1 MPAPAGGGNF
11 GHGAAGPKWGDGAP
25 ALKPGLAEFILR
37 EVRPRSASLS
47 HVGMKRDHNEDAFLA
62 NDEVGLYVVADGMG
76 GHAAGEV
83 ASWEAVEAVHGM
95 VRRTKEVVEAYRT
108 SPSEDTVAGLRRL
121 VESAIQ
127 AATYM
132 VFGIAEQD
140 PTHKGMG
147 TTITV
152 MLVVH
157 NIAVLGSVGDSRAY
171 LIRGERT
178 WQVTEDHT
186 LVQLQMK
193 AGLITAEQAKASPRG
208 NVITRAVG
216 PRDYVQVDT
225 FVVPVQTGDRYLLC
239 SDGLH
244 GYLEPPEI
252 APVLKQHPLKDSC
265 QKFIDVANQRG
276 GKDNITCVVVEIAP

>member
-1 MPAPAGGGNF
+1 MRCVS
-11 GHGAAGPKWGDGAP
+11 GA
-25 ALKPGLAEFILR
+25 LT
-37 EVRPRSASLS
+37 
-47 HVGMKRDHNEDAFLA
+47 HVGMKRDHNEDAYLA
-62 NDEVGLYVVADGMG
+62 VDELCLYVVADGMG

-95 VRRTKEVVEAYRT
+95 VRRGRDAIDGYLQA
-108 SPSEDTVAGLRRL
+108 PSEETVAALRRL
-121 VESAIQ
+121 VESSIQ

-152 MLVVH
+152 MLVAN

-171 LIRGERT
+171 LVRGDRT

-193 AGLITAEQAKASPRG
+193 AGLITAEQAKTSPRG

-216 PRDYVQVDT
+216 PREYVQVDT
-225 FVVPVQTGDRYLLC
+225 YVVPVQAGDKYLLC

-244 GYLEPPEI
+244 GYLELPEI
-252 APVLKQHPLKDSC
+252 GPHVVGRALEDSC
-265 QKFIDVANQRG
+265 QRLIDLANSRG
-276 GKDNITCVVVEIAP
+276 GKDNITCVVVEIC

>member
-1 MPAPAGGGNF
+1 MG
-11 GHGAAGPKWGDGAP
+11 
-25 ALKPGLAEFILR
+25 R
-37 EVRPRSASLS
+37 
-47 HVGMKRDHNEDAFLA
+47 KRDHNEDAYFA
-62 NDEVGLYVVADGMG
+62 ADELNLYVVADGMG

-95 VRRTKEVVEAYRT
+95 VRRNPGILDAYR
-108 SPSEDTVAGLRRL
+108 SARSDESVAALRRL
-121 VESAIQ
+121 VESSIQ

-152 MLVVH
+152 ILRVD
-157 NIAVLGSVGDSRAY
+157 NIAVVGSVGDSRAY
-171 LIRGERT
+171 LVRGERT

-193 AGLITAEQAKASPRG
+193 AGLITADQAKLSPRG

-216 PRDYVQVDT
+216 PREYVQVDT
-225 FVVPVQTGDRYLLC
+225 FVVPVQPGDRYLLC

-244 GYLEPPEI
+244 GYLETHEI
-252 APVLKQHPLKDSC
+252 APLIQNPDLGACCRHLVDL
-265 QKFIDVANQRG
+265 ANDRG
-276 GKDNITCVVVEIAP
+276 GKDNITVVLIEVRQ

>member
-1 MPAPAGGGNF
+1 
-11 GHGAAGPKWGDGAP
+11 
-25 ALKPGLAEFILR
+25 
-37 EVRPRSASLS
+37 
-47 HVGMKRDHNEDAFLA
+47 MKRDHNEDAYFRSDDLR
-62 NDEVGLYVVADGMG
+62 LYIVADGMG

-83 ASWEAVEAVHGM
+83 ASWEAVQAVHGM
-95 VRRTKEVVEAYRT
+95 IRNGIEHVNAYARA
-108 SPSEDTVAGLRRL
+108 PSEETVSALRRL

-140 PTHKGMG
+140 PQHKGMG
-147 TTITV
+147 TTITA
-152 MLVVH
+152 MLGVH
-157 NIAVLGSVGDSRAY
+157 NICVLGSVGDSRAY
-171 LIRGERT
+171 LVRGDRT

-193 AGLITAEQAKASPRG
+193 AGLITAEQARSSPRG

-225 FVVPVQTGDRYLLC
+225 FVVPAQASDRYLLC

-244 GYLEPPEI
+244 GYLETQEI
-252 APVLKQHPLKDSC
+252 AGVAAHTTLEAGC
-265 QKFIDVANQRG
+265 QGFIDLANQRG
-276 GKDNITCVVVEIAP
+276 GKDNITCVLIEIQQA

>member
-1 MPAPAGGGNF
+1 
-11 GHGAAGPKWGDGAP
+11 
-25 ALKPGLAEFILR
+25 
-37 EVRPRSASLS
+37 
-47 HVGMKRDHNEDAFLA
+47 MKRAHNEDAYLA
-62 NDEVGLYVVADGMG
+62 SDRIGLYVVADGMG

-95 VRRTKEVVEAYRT
+95 IRRGQATIEAYVGG
-108 SPSEDTVAGLRRL
+108 PSEETVAGLRRL

-152 MLVVH
+152 MNVVH
-157 NIAVLGSVGDSRAY
+157 NVAVLGSVGDSRAY
-171 LIRGERT
+171 LVRGERT

-193 AGLITAEQAKASPRG
+193 AGLITAEQARRSPRG

-225 FVVPVQTGDRYLLC
+225 YVVPVQPGDRYLLC

-244 GYLEPPEI
+244 GYLEMQEI
-252 APVLKQHPLKDSC
+252 APILGGGQLSQACERFVEM
-265 QKFIDVANQRG
+265 ANARG
-276 GKDNITCVVVEIAP
+276 GKDNITCVCVQIEAA

>member
-1 MPAPAGGGNF
+1 
-11 GHGAAGPKWGDGAP
+11 
-25 ALKPGLAEFILR
+25 
-37 EVRPRSASLS
+37 
-47 HVGMKRDHNEDAFLA
+47 MKREHNEDAFFHEDALQ
-62 NDEVGLYVVADGMG
+62 LYVVADGMG

-95 VRRTKEVVEAYRT
+95 VRRGQDLIQAYRAQPT
-108 SPSEDTVAGLRRL
+108 EQGMSQLRRL

-140 PTHKGMG
+140 PNNKGMG

-157 NIAVLGSVGDSRAY
+157 NVAVIGSVGDSRAY
-171 LIRGERT
+171 LVRGKRS

-193 AGLITAEQAKASPRG
+193 AGLITPEQARSSPRG

-225 FVVPVQTGDRYLLC
+225 YVVPLQARDRYLLC

-244 GYLEPPEI
+244 GYLETPEI
-252 APVLKQHPLKDSC
+252 GPL
-265 QKFIDVANQRG
+265 VAEKPLDGCCEELVDLANRRG
-276 GKDNITCVVVEIAP
+276 GKDNITCVLVDVTP

>member
-1 MPAPAGGGNF
+1 
-11 GHGAAGPKWGDGAP
+11 
-25 ALKPGLAEFILR
+25 
-37 EVRPRSASLS
+37 
-47 HVGMKRDHNEDAFLA
+47 MKRDHNEDAFFRSDDLM
-62 NDEVGLYVVADGMG
+62 LYIVADGMG

-83 ASWEAVEAVHGM
+83 ASWEAVQAVHGM
-95 VRRTKEVVEAYRT
+95 IRHGQETINAYAKT
-108 SPSEDTVAGLRRL
+108 PNEETVAALRRL

-140 PTHKGMG
+140 PQHKGMG
-147 TTITV
+147 TTITA
-152 MLVVH
+152 MLGVH
-157 NIAVLGSVGDSRAY
+157 NVCVLGSVGDSRAY
-171 LIRGERT
+171 LVRGDRT

-193 AGLITAEQAKASPRG
+193 AGLITAEQAKSSPRG

-244 GYLEPPEI
+244 GYLETKEI
-252 APVLKQHPLKDSC
+252 APVAKAGALETAC
-265 QKFIDVANQRG
+265 QSFIDLANDRG
-276 GKDNITCVVVEIAP
+276 GKDNITCVVVEIASV

>member
-1 MPAPAGGGNF
+1 
-11 GHGAAGPKWGDGAP
+11 
-25 ALKPGLAEFILR
+25 
-37 EVRPRSASLS
+37 
-47 HVGMKRDHNEDAFLA
+47 MKRDHNEDAYL
-62 NDEVGLYVVADGMG
+62 NDDELRLYVVADGMG

-95 VRRTKEVVEAYRT
+95 VQQGRERIEAHVRLPT
-108 SPSEDTVAGLRRL
+108 EETVASLRRL
-121 VESAIQ
+121 MESSIQ

-140 PTHKGMG
+140 PDHRGMG
-147 TTITV
+147 TTITA
-152 MLVVH
+152 MLVAH
-157 NIAVLGSVGDSRAY
+157 NLAIIGSVGDSRAY
-171 LIRGERT
+171 LVRGERT

-193 AGLITAEQAKASPRG
+193 AGLITPEQARSSPRG

-225 FVVPVQTGDRYLLC
+225 FVVPIQHGDRYVLC

-244 GYLEPPEI
+244 GYLDTEEI
-252 APVLKQHPLKDSC
+252 GRVASGSMAESC
-265 QKFIDVANQRG
+265 QAFVALANQRG
-276 GKDNITCVVVEIAP
+276 GKDNITAVIVDVVEIEIE

>member
-1 MPAPAGGGNF
+1 MRCVS
-11 GHGAAGPKWGDGAP
+11 AAVTD
-25 ALKPGLAEFILR
+25 
-37 EVRPRSASLS
+37 
-47 HVGMKRDHNEDAFLA
+47 VGRRRDHNEDAYFTA
-62 NDEVGLYVVADGMG
+62 DELRLYVVADGMG

-95 VRRTKEVVEAYRT
+95 VRRSPGILQAYEQA
-108 SPSEDTVAGLRRL
+108 PSEEAVGDLRRL

-152 MLVVH
+152 MLVVS
-157 NIAVLGSVGDSRAY
+157 NIAVFGSVGDSRAY
-171 LIRGERT
+171 LVRDGT
-178 WQVTEDHT
+178 TFQVTEDHT

-193 AGLITAEQAKASPRG
+193 AGLITPDQARASPRG

-216 PRDYVQVDT
+216 PREYVQVDT
-225 FVVPVQTGDRYLLC
+225 FVVPVQHGDRYLLC

-244 GYLEPPEI
+244 GYLELAEI
-252 APVLKQHPLKDSC
+252 APMVGDKHLPDIC
-265 QKFIDVANQRG
+265 QSFIELANQRG
-276 GKDNITCVVVEIAP
+276 GKDNITCVMVEAKDASSG

>member
-1 MPAPAGGGNF
+1 M
-11 GHGAAGPKWGDGAP
+11 HCVSAALTD
-25 ALKPGLAEFILR
+25 
-37 EVRPRSASLS
+37 
-47 HVGMKRDHNEDAFLA
+47 VGRRRDHNEDAFFAADGLR
-62 NDEVGLYVVADGMG
+62 LYVVADGMG

-95 VRRTKEVVEAYRT
+95 VRRSEAVLHAYAEE
-108 SPSEDTVAGLRRL
+108 PSEETVAGLRRL
-121 VESAIQ
+121 VESSIQ

-152 MLVVH
+152 MLVVD
-157 NIAVLGSVGDSRAY
+157 NIAIIGSVGDSRAY
-171 LIRGERT
+171 LVRGERT

-193 AGLITAEQAKASPRG
+193 AGLITPDQAKASPRG

-216 PRDYVQVDT
+216 PREYVQVDT
-225 FVVPVQTGDRYLLC
+225 FVVPVQAGDRYLLC

-244 GYLEPPEI
+244 GYLEPSEI
-252 APVLKQHPLKDSC
+252 APMVTGKGLDEIC
-265 QKFIDVANQRG
+265 QGFIDLANDRG
-276 GKDNITCVVVEIAP
+276 GKDNITCVMVEVTEAPAP

>member
-1 MPAPAGGGNF
+1 MRCVS
-11 GHGAAGPKWGDGAP
+11 AALTD
-25 ALKPGLAEFILR
+25 
-37 EVRPRSASLS
+37 
-47 HVGMKRDHNEDAFLA
+47 VGRRRDHNEDAYFA
-62 NDEVGLYVVADGMG
+62 TDELGLYVVADGMG

-95 VRRTKEVVEAYRT
+95 VRRSPGVLDAYSS
-108 SPSEDTVAGLRRL
+108 SPSEDSVAGLRRL
-121 VESAIQ
+121 IESAIQ

-140 PTHKGMG
+140 PTNKGMG

-152 MLVVH
+152 MLVVD
-157 NIAVLGSVGDSRAY
+157 NIAIIGSVGDSRAY
-171 LIRGERT
+171 LVRGERT

-193 AGLITAEQAKASPRG
+193 AGLITADQAKASPRG

-216 PRDYVQVDT
+216 PREYVQVDT
-225 FVVPVQTGDRYLLC
+225 FVVPIQAGDRYLLC

-244 GYLEPPEI
+244 GYLEPEEI
-252 APVLKQHPLKDSC
+252 GPHVLGKTLDACC
-265 QKFIDVANQRG
+265 QSLVDIANDRG
-276 GKDNITCVVVEIAP
+276 GKDNITTVVIEVAAG

>member
-1 MPAPAGGGNF
+1 VRCVS
-11 GHGAAGPKWGDGAP
+11 AA
-25 ALKPGLAEFILR
+25 
-37 EVRPRSASLS
+37 LS
-47 HVGMKRDHNEDAFLA
+47 HVGMKRDHNEDAYFRSDDLR
-62 NDEVGLYVVADGMG
+62 LYIVADGMG

-83 ASWEAVEAVHGM
+83 ASWEAVQAVHGM
-95 VRRTKEVVEAYRT
+95 IRNGIEHVAAYEHA
-108 SPSEDTVAGLRRL
+108 PSEETVASLRRL

-140 PTHKGMG
+140 PQHKGMG
-147 TTITV
+147 TTITA
-152 MLVVH
+152 MLGVR
-157 NIAVLGSVGDSRAY
+157 NICVLGSVGDSRAY
-171 LIRGERT
+171 LVRGDRT

-193 AGLITAEQAKASPRG
+193 AGLITPEQARASPRG

-225 FVVPVQTGDRYLLC
+225 FVVPVQPGDRYLLC

-244 GYLEPPEI
+244 GYLETREI
-252 APVLKQHPLKDSC
+252 ASLMNRAPSLEEGC
-265 QKFIDVANQRG
+265 QAFIGVANERG
-276 GKDNITCVVVEIAP
+276 GKDNITCVLVEIVAT

>member
-1 MPAPAGGGNF
+1 MFSA
-11 GHGAAGPKWGDGAP
+11 
-25 ALKPGLAEFILR
+25 
-37 EVRPRSASLS
+37 VRSVSASLS

-62 NDEVGLYVVADGMG
+62 TDELKLYVVADGMG
-76 GHAAGEV
+76 GHAAGEI

-95 VRRTKEVVEAYRT
+95 VKRGMAILEAYQRT
-108 SPSEDTVAGLRRL
+108 PSEETVAGLRRL
-121 VESAIQ
+121 IESAIQ

-152 MLVVH
+152 MLVVKD
-157 NIAVLGSVGDSRAY
+157 IAVLGSVGDSRAY
-171 LIRGERT
+171 LVRGERT

-193 AGLITAEQAKASPRG
+193 AGLITAEQAKNSPRG

-225 FVVPVQTGDRYLLC
+225 FVVPVQPGDRYVLC

-244 GYLEPPEI
+244 GYLDTSEI
-252 APVLKQHPLKDSC
+252 AAMVN
-265 QKFIDVANQRG
+265 QKALASIPQRFIDLANQRG
-276 GKDNITCVVVEIAP
+276 GKDNITCVIVEIAA

>member
-1 MPAPAGGGNF
+1 MRCVS
-11 GHGAAGPKWGDGAP
+11 AALTD
-25 ALKPGLAEFILR
+25 
-37 EVRPRSASLS
+37 
-47 HVGMKRDHNEDAFLA
+47 VGKRRDHNEDAYFATDDL
-62 NDEVGLYVVADGMG
+62 GLYVVADGMG

-95 VRRTKEVVEAYRT
+95 VRRSPDVLEAYRT
-108 SPSEDTVAGLRRL
+108 GPSDESVAGLRRL
-121 VESAIQ
+121 IESAIQ

-152 MLVVH
+152 MLVVD
-157 NIAVLGSVGDSRAY
+157 NIAVIGSVGDSRAY
-171 LIRGERT
+171 LVRGERT

-193 AGLITAEQAKASPRG
+193 AGLITADQAKSSPRG

-216 PRDYVQVDT
+216 PREYVQVDT
-225 FVVPVQTGDRYLLC
+225 FVVPVQPGDRYLLC

-244 GYLEPPEI
+244 GYLDPSEI
-252 APVLKQHPLKDSC
+252 AGLVLGRSLDVC
-265 QKFIDVANQRG
+265 CRTLIDLANDRG
-276 GKDNITCVVVEIAP
+276 GKDNITSVVVEVLDPAIG

>member
-1 MPAPAGGGNF
+1 MRCTSS
-11 GHGAAGPKWGDGAP
+11 
-25 ALKPGLAEFILR
+25 ALT
-37 EVRPRSASLS
+37 
-47 HVGMKRDHNEDAFLA
+47 HVGMKRDHNEDAYLA
-62 NDEVGLYVVADGMG
+62 TDELGLYVVADGMG

-95 VRRTKEVVEAYRT
+95 VRRGAETLQAYVDG
-108 SPSEDTVAGLRRL
+108 PSEETVASLRRL
-121 VESAIQ
+121 IESAIQ

-140 PTHKGMG
+140 PNNKGMG

-152 MLVVH
+152 MAVVH
-157 NIAVLGSVGDSRAY
+157 NIAVIGSVGDSRAY
-171 LIRGERT
+171 LVRGQRT

-193 AGLITAEQAKASPRG
+193 AGLITAEQAKSSPRG

-225 FVVPVQTGDRYLLC
+225 FVVPIQPGDRYLLC

-244 GYLEPPEI
+244 GYLETPEI
-252 APVLKQHPLKDSC
+252 APIVVNATLEQSC
-265 QKFIDVANQRG
+265 QSFIDLANSRG
-276 GKDNITCVVVEIAP
+276 GKDNITCVMVEIG